1 MIELYPHQQ
10 LAVEKIRSG
19 CILKGGVGSGKSI
32 TALYYYFVKECDGI
46 VHHGEPSKLR
56 APRHLYII
64 TTARKR
70 DSHEWERELCRFNL
84 TEVTIDSWN
93 NIGKYTSVC
102 SAFFIFDEHKAI
114 GQGKWAKSFIQIA
127 KKNHWVI
134 LSATPGDAWI
144 DYVPVF
150 IANGYYKNR
159 SEFMREHVVFKP
171 YVKFPMI
178 DRYVNVQKLINIRDQ
193 VLVEMRF
200 TKMTE
205 RHDVI
210 IPVGYSKSVYSQVM
224 RERKNIFVDGAPPIQ
239 NISEF
244 CSVLRK
250 IVNSSENRIV
260 AVRKLIRENPR
271 LLIFYNFDYEL
282 DILRQ
287 VCFEEGVYTAEWN
300 GHKHMDVPTVE
311 GPWVYLLQYTASSE
325 AWECTS
331 TNTVCFFSLSY
342 SYKTM
347 EQSKGRIDRLNT
359 PFQDLYY
366 YFLVSDASL
375 DRRIQMSLNGKKDF
389 NEGKFAGRYFE

>member
-1 MIELYPHQQ
+1 M
-10 LAVEKIRSG
+10 RSG
-19 CILKGGVGSGKSI
+19 CILKGGVGSGKSM
-32 TALYYYFVKECDGI
+32 TTLYYYFVKECDGMI
-46 VHHGEPSKLR
+46 QHGEPSKLR
-56 APRHLYII
+56 APRPLYII

-93 NIGKYTSVC
+93 NIGKYTSIC

-171 YVKFPMI
+171 YAKFPMI
-178 DRYVNVQKLINIRDQ
+178 DRYINVQKLINIRDQ
-193 VLVEMRF
+193 ILVEMRF
-200 TKMTE
+200 AKMTE
-205 RHDVI
+205 RHDEI
-210 IPVGYSKSVYSQVM
+210 IPVEYSKNAYSQVM
-224 RERKNIFVDGAPPIQ
+224 RERKNIFEDGTPPIQ

-366 YFLVSDASL
+366 YYLVSDAPL

-389 NEGKFAGRYFE
+389 NEGKFARRYFE